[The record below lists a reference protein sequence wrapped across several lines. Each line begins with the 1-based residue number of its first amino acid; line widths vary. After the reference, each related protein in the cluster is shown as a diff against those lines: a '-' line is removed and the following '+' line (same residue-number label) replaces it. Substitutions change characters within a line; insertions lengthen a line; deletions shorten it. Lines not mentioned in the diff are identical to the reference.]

1 MVSDFKSTYMA
12 CAQASLTQS
21 PYFLSVHHKEYSAQK
36 ERHTKN
42 NLPPHFQAV
51 KTPQA
56 DPYLKLPLY

>member
-1 MVSDFKSTYMA
+1 MA